1 MEGSWS
7 IDDIARM
14 SLLHDFYGQLL
25 TERQRMVYELYHGEN
40 LSLAEIAQ
48 ELGISR
54 QGVHDALKNGRR
66 ALEGYE
72 EKLGLVERFVQTEA
86 AVDEIDEKIMEM
98 IDLLRGSSSDSDED
112 LIRRLRHIKTIIDR
126 LQD

>member
-54 QGVHDALKNGRR
+54 QGVHDALKNGQR
-66 ALEGYE
+66 ALESYE